1 MSTNITQFSW
11 PASFSC
17 TIVNDQL
24 ILPTIYNIN
33 ISIDPESQ
41 SQLSVNTGFKKL
53 RSFVDVRLQNSI
65 FIFKENPLIRPFE
78 TIHNNQVVFPTEPYD
93 YFVGCVLYKKL
104 LAITEKYFQIEFIT
118 IDSLVGDHV
127 QYTIGDP
134 EESGLD
140 LSGDFWWNKDTLD
153 TGCSDGITW
162 DDLNIDVEPKFA
174 PKVIQGGLS
183 EGQ

>member
-11 PASFSC
+11 PAHFSC
-17 TIVNDQL
+17 TIINEQL
-24 ILPTIYNIN
+24 ILPTTYNIN

-41 SQLSVNTGFKKL
+41 SQLSINVGFKKL
-53 RSFVDVRLQNSI
+53 RSFVDVRLQNSV
-65 FIFKENPLIRPFE
+65 FIYRENKLGKSLSGIV
-78 TIHNNQVVFPTEPYD
+78 NNQVVFPTEPYD
-93 YFVGCVLYKKL
+93 YFAGCVLYKKF
-104 LAITEKYFQIEFIT
+104 LAITEQYFQIEFIT

-134 EESGLD
+134 EETGLD
-140 LSGDFWWNKDTLD
+140 LNGDFWWNNDNLD
-153 TGCSDGITW
+153 TGCDDGVSW
-162 DDLNIDVEPKFA
+162 DDLNIDIGPKFA